1 MLKDYILNFHE
12 NLQGQRDFI
21 ALIDPFLDD
30 YRKKVNEKHDNAFRP
45 FELARKKHMAETEEE
60 KNKYDEELKQI
71 FDGDIEVILPDNN
84 EEVVENEQKDNHG
97 IKPKRKSIRFKFKGD
112 TSAIDEAFKELAKT
126 TFHKEQLYKNSL
138 IGLLS
143 TVEWFFSQIL
153 HFYYDKYPA
162 AAGIKNKTLTL
173 DDLKSFGS
181 IKDAEEYLIESKI
194 EEILRGSIKDWFKV
208 LKEEVKL
215 GMGYKD
221 KYEEELIEIYQRRNL
236 LVHNGGIVN
245 SIYLSK
251 ISDKYKDG
259 LKIADKIEVS
269 KKYLDS
275 AIAKLELVFTL
286 IACELWKK
294 LNDDDEERSH
304 ILMNLGYKFLLSK
317 NWDVSECA
325 NYFVWGDKK
334 VSIASRTVAQLNVWL
349 CKKESGKYGEIKKE
363 VESADF
369 SDKSLIFQVALAA
382 LKGDKGFFFEHLP
395 QVLRTEELSP
405 KDLFE
410 FPILREMRETEEF
423 EKFKQE
429 DETIIKHLESTISET
444 I

>member
-1 MLKDYILNFHE
+1 MLKDYILNFQE

-21 ALIDPFLDD
+21 ALIAPFLED
-30 YRKKVNEKHDNAFRP
+30 YRKKLSEKHDNAFRP
-45 FELARKKHMAETEEE
+45 FELATKKHLAETEEE
-60 KNKYDEELKQI
+60 KIKYTEELKQV
-71 FDGDIEVILPDNN
+71 FDGDIEVVLADDN
-84 EEVVENEQKDNHG
+84 EEGTETEQKDNPET
-97 IKPKRKSIRFKFKGD
+97 KPKRKKISYKIKGD
-112 TSAIDEAFKELAKT
+112 TSAIDEAFKEFAKT
-126 TFHKEQLYKNSL
+126 RFHKEQLYKNSL

-153 HFYYDKYPA
+153 HFYYDKYPD
-162 AAGIKNKTLTL
+162 AAGIKSKTLTL
-173 DDLKSFGS
+173 DDLKTFGS

-194 EEILRGSIKDWFKV
+194 EEILRGSIKDWFKI
-208 LKEEVKL
+208 LKDDIKL
-215 GMGYKD
+215 GVGYKD

-251 ISDKYKDG
+251 ISDTYKEG
-259 LKIADKIEVS
+259 LKIGDKIEVS
-269 KKYLDS
+269 KKYLEN
-275 AIAKLELVFTL
+275 AIGKLELVFIL

-294 LNDDDEERSH
+294 LKDDDDERAY
-304 ILMNLGYKFLLSK
+304 ILMNLGYKFLQDK

-325 NYFVWGDKK
+325 NYFLCGDKK
-334 VSIASRTVAQLNVWL
+334 MPIASRTAAQLNVWL
-349 CKKESGKYGEIKKE
+349 CKKESGKYDEIKKE
-363 VESADF
+363 VEGIDF

-382 LKGDKGFFFEHLP
+382 LKGDKDFFFEHLP

-405 KDLFE
+405 NDLFE

-429 DETIIKHLESTISET
+429 NEIIVKHLESLQPT
-444 I
+444 